1 MTSQVLTVY
10 NLQQTQLYL
19 LYNYIQY
26 LLEVIYYLSL
36 LLIIS
41 LMV

>member
-1 MTSQVLTVY
+1 MISQVLTVY
-10 NLQQTQLYL
+10 NLQQTQLDL

>member
-10 NLQQTQLYL
+10 NLQQTQLDL